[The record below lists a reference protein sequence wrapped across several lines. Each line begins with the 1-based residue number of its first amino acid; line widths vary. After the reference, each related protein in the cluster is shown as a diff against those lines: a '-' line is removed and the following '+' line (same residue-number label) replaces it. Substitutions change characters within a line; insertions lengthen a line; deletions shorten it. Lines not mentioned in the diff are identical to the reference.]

1 MVDFAIPEDVREIR
15 SRVAAFVDDVVKP
28 AETDIG
34 ARPFFDI
41 VKELQAEARAAG
53 LWCPFV
59 PVEYGGMGLG
69 HLANAIVQIEIGRSF
84 SHLGAWALNCMGP
97 QDATML
103 TLIDHG
109 TDEQKARYLVPLV
122 NGDIRICFS
131 MTERAAGA
139 DATGMQTTAVRH
151 GSTWVLNGEKW
162 FTSGAGISQVALV
175 MARTDLVAPRHRQ
188 FTTFLVDLP
197 DPGYQIVRNIPVM
210 GENDQP
216 SFQGEVTMG
225 HAEVGIHDLAVSE
238 ENILGGLGEGFA
250 MGQHRLGY
258 GRLRHGMWSVAKA
271 QAALDMATA
280 RSCERVTFGTRLA
293 DRQGIHWMLAECAE
307 KLYTT
312 RLMILHLA
320 YKMERGLDLKQE
332 NSIAKTY
339 IAHMLCDIIDTAI
352 QIHGSL
358 GYTHDLPL
366 AAWSNEARANRLV
379 DGPDEV
385 HRWTVGRNVVHAYER
400 DGTTAAAAGGDL
412 F

>member
-1 MVDFAIPEDVREIR
+1 M
-15 SRVAAFVDDVVKP
+15 RVTKFIDDVVKP
-28 AETDIG
+28 AEADIG
-34 ARPFFDI
+34 TRPFFDI
-41 VKELQAEARAAG
+41 VKDLQTQARETG

-109 TDEQKARYLVPLV
+109 TEDQKTRYLVPLV

-139 DATGMQTTAVRH
+139 DATGMETTAVNH
-151 GSTWVLNGEKW
+151 GSTWILNGEKW
-162 FTSGAGISQVALV
+162 FTSGASISQVALV
-175 MARTDLVAPRHRQ
+175 MAKTNPDAPRHRQ

-197 DPGYQIVRNIPVM
+197 DPGYEIVRNIPVM
-210 GENDQP
+210 GEDDQP
-216 SFQGEVTMG
+216 RFGGEVTMG
-225 HAEVGIHDLAVSE
+225 HAEVQIKDLVVPE

-280 RSCERVTFGTRLA
+280 RACERVTFGTRLA
-293 DRQGIHWMLAECAE
+293 DRQGIQWMLADCAE
-307 KLYTT
+307 KLYAT

-320 YKMERGLDLKQE
+320 YKMEKGLDLRQE
-332 NSIAKTY
+332 SSIAKTY
-339 IAHMLCDIIDTAI
+339 IAHMLCDVIDTAI

-366 AAWSNEARANRLV
+366 AAWLNEARANRIV

-385 HRWTVGRNVVHAYER
+385 HRWTVGRNVVRAFER
-400 DGTTAAAAGGDL
+400 DGTTAAAVGGDI